1 MILLYRLLSCMIPSS
16 PIPSSS
22 GGCWFK
28 PFLLAIVSLFFL
40 TTSSCIL
47 SRQPKSRIIARIN
60 DSLITTDNLIEE
72 LQRFH
77 LEKMRLG
84 QESLAAAARLDLRSF
99 VDELIDRKLFIQE
112 ARRMGLD
119 RDRGF
124 LAALADEQERIC
136 LELLRQDKIVKPSG
150 PLSQQDVDNY
160 FRAAGHSPRRLSD
173 LSRAELQKIRRKKE
187 EELSRAYIQELKKRA
202 KIDIFTSRIADLMSL
217 KDSNLPVARVNGE
230 DIRGREL
237 FAEIGSG
244 AGEAAAAGRGGEEKA
259 QDLAALQVEQGL
271 CRLIEHGLLRQEA
284 YRLGY
289 ADRKEVKKHMQRYE
303 EDILF
308 SRFYQ
313 KLITPK
319 VQVKSEEIERY
330 FRENASSL
338 RTKLMVCLDE
348 ITTLDPNSAWEIYRE
363 LRQGADFAFLASQQ
377 EAKLLASAAQAGADA
392 GRSCGGRWI
401 AVQDMQP
408 ELQSLVLDLKE
419 GEISAPV
426 RLGDQYFI
434 FRVREKRGG
443 EQIPLEQ
450 VRSQIEQ
457 KIAAA
462 HARLVAKELARR
474 LRAVSKVAVDE
485 RSLKQLTF

>member
-1 MILLYRLLSCMIPSS
+1 MIPSS

-28 PFLLAIVSLFFL
+28 PFLVAIASLFFL
-40 TTSSCIL
+40 ATSSCIL
-47 SRQPKSRIIARIN
+47 SRQPKSKIVARIN
-60 DSLITTDNLIEE
+60 DSLITTDDLIEE

-77 LEKMRLG
+77 LDKMRPG

-136 LELLRQDKIVKPSG
+136 LELLRQDKIVKPSSS
-150 PLSQQDVDNY
+150 LSQQDVDNY

-173 LSRAELQKIRRKKE
+173 LSRAELQKVRRKKE

-202 KIDIFTSRIADLMSL
+202 KIEIFTSRIADLMSL

-230 DIRGREL
+230 DILGREL

-244 AGEAAAAGRGGEEKA
+244 AGEAAAAGRGGEKA

-284 YRLGY
+284 YQLGY

-363 LRQGADFAFLASQQ
+363 LRQGADFGFLASQQ
-377 EAKLLASAAQAGADA
+377 EAKLLALAAQAGGEA
-392 GRSCGGRWI
+392 GRSCGERWI
-401 AVQDMQP
+401 AVQDIQP
-408 ELQSLVLDLKE
+408 ELQSLILDLKE

-426 RLGDQYFI
+426 RLGDRYFI

-457 KIAAA
+457 KIAATY
-462 HARLVAKELARR
+462 ARLVAKELARR